1 MEAIKWFNSGVFKF
15 NDIPLSVL
23 IGALVN
29 SIVDTTWVILSLSE
43 VLNKMSPT

>member
-1 MEAIKWFNSGVFKF
+1 MEAIKWFNSGFFEF

-23 IGALVN
+23 IGALAN
-29 SIVDTTWVILSLSE
+29 SIVDTTWIILSLYE